1 MFFKYKNM
9 FGINKENIGQQK
21 PVVSVPEIGSVVI
34 KNKNETGKFLEEIRG
49 RIDNITPKKNEKSF
63 SYFDAKEIIERET
76 ILKGENGQDKKADI
90 SFTKEKDEAKISF
103 GLDKNFDLTKILP
116 MILSTIGKMEIN
128 AFSTGHIFLSKGND
142 LNICLSP
149 DMGFSAP
156 RIEFK
161 RINDF
166 KSEEIEAIIKTYKI
180 VHKDDSTE
188 KKQIEDPKKVLES
201 LGATVFKSED
211 APSWDFLAGYEK
223 SKQQVKDTVIL
234 PLLHPEIFDQMAR
247 LTRKNYQSIRP
258 KAVLFEGPPG
268 TGKTT
273 MARLIAGET
282 KSDLVYVPIESIMSK
297 WYGESPK
304 NLGDIFDA
312 CESMENCILFMDEID
327 SLATSRNGEIHEET
341 RRILSVLLRKI
352 DGFNQNNGTIL
363 IGATN
368 RKDDLDPALLSRFNT
383 SIEFGLPNEEE
394 RKSIMKNY
402 AQHLTNEDLLI
413 LAKNTE
419 GKSGRDIKNLCER
432 VERSWASE
440 LITKQTELI
449 EAPPI
454 KKYLDEFEN

>member
-1 MFFKYKNM
+1 M
-9 FGINKENIGQQK
+9 FGKNKENIGKQQSVI
-21 PVVSVPEIGSVVI
+21 PALEARNVVDQ
-34 KNKNETGKFLEEIRG
+34 NKKTAGQLLEELKKDV
-49 RIDNITPKKNEKSF
+49 DNLSVNKKNDVGTIP
-63 SYFDAKEIIERET
+63 YHQTKEIIEKET
-76 ILKGENGQDKKADI
+76 LLKGEDGQDKKADI
-90 SFTKEKDEAKISF
+90 SFTKEKDETKISF
-103 GLDKNFDLTKILP
+103 ELDKNFDLTKIIST
-116 MILSTIGKMEIN
+116 ILLTIGKMESN
-128 AFSTGHIFLSKGND
+128 AFSSGYIYLSKGND
-142 LNICLSP
+142 LNISLSP
-149 DMGFSAP
+149 DMGYSAP

-161 RINDF
+161 RTNDF
-166 KSEEIEAIIKTYKI
+166 KSEEIEAIVKTYKI
-180 VHKDDSTE
+180 GHKTDSIE
-188 KKQIEDPKKVLES
+188 KKRIEDPKKTLEA
-201 LGATVFKSED
+201 LGATVFKPED

-234 PLLHPEIFDQMAR
+234 PLLHPEIFDQIAR

-282 KSDLVYVPIESIMSK
+282 KSDLVYVPIESIISK
-297 WYGESPK
+297 WYGESSK
-304 NLGDIFDA
+304 NLGGIFDA
-312 CESMENCILFMDEID
+312 CESIENCILFMDEID
-327 SLATSRNGEIHEET
+327 SLATSRNGEMHEAT

-394 RKSIMKNY
+394 RKSIMENY

-419 GKSGRDIKNLCER
+419 GKSGRDIKNLFER
-432 VERSWASE
+432 VERSWVSE
-440 LITKQTELI
+440 LITKQTESI

-454 KKYLDEFEN
+454 KKYLAEFEN